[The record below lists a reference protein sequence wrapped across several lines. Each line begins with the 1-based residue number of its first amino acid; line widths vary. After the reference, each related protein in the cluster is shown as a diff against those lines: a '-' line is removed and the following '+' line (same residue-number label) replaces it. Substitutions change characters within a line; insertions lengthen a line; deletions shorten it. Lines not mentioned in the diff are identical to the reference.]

1 MNKAQLK
8 WSALSVLFFSFITHG
23 YRFFNN
29 MYSHDALLMVYQG
42 DFAWQIALGRFLQ
55 PLLLFFRGSLCNPWL
70 ISFCAVFWIFLSVYF
85 LAELLNIHHPAG
97 ITLISGILI
106 CNMTTIVA
114 NASYLPWVDFYALS
128 CFCAIFG
135 IWCLKKGC
143 AASRAQGWWYAFGV
157 FFLVFSMG
165 IYQSYICVA
174 IGLAMIDIL
183 ADLRQRETFRNTL
196 KKVLCY
202 VFSLL
207 ATALLYYLAW
217 KILQNVLHIWTAD
230 GYNGLAEVGDYSDTS
245 LFAVLANTYR
255 QVFQYFWNP
264 DTFKSLVYRNYSFMN
279 IWQIILRFVNLMI
292 FASVLVQIIR
302 ANIRQKSLWW
312 QNLLQAVIL
321 LLFPFG
327 INFVSFISKGME
339 QPLMIFA
346 FSLVYLLALQLCASL
361 PAPVTAPASG
371 IDASSD
377 TASVKG
383 ASEDSTNRYTFSD
396 SLRRA
401 MPALFVVIP
410 LGLLLWSNVVYANQV
425 YLKKELQAEATQAML
440 SRIVVSI
447 ESTENYVAGET
458 PVAFSGNFQTSD
470 YLQELADFEEIA
482 PYGMGKST
490 ATYVGTDYA
499 LLKYLLNVNMNLTR
513 INTGE
518 EEVKKQ
524 LDEMPCYPAQGSIRY
539 IGETLVVK
547 IAD

>member
-1 MNKAQLK
+1 MNKTQLK

-128 CFCAIFG
+128 CCCAIFG
-135 IWCLKKGC
+135 IWCLQNGC
-143 AASRAQGWWYAFGV
+143 AASRAQGWWYAFGD

-207 ATALLYYLAW
+207 AAALLYYLAW
-217 KILQNVLHIWTAD
+217 KILQNILHIWTAD
-230 GYNGLAEVGDYSDTS
+230 GYNGLAEVGNYSDTS
-245 LFAVLANTYR
+245 LFTVLANTYR

-264 DTFKSLVYRNYSFMN
+264 DTFKSLIYRNYSFMN

-361 PAPVTAPASG
+361 
-371 IDASSD
+371 
-377 TASVKG
+377 
-383 ASEDSTNRYTFSD
+383 
-396 SLRRA
+396 RRA

-440 SRIVVSI
+440 SRIVVSV
-447 ESTENYVAGET
+447 ESTENYIAGET